1 VAVRPFIG
9 TNIFDPSLLENAR
22 KLEIF
27 VFPRYSMCV
36 MPLASPNV
44 RVNRTGVVRCEAEW
58 SWHPVAERLDDFD
71 FLFVWA
77 GRGEMLCDDKP
88 VSMRPGSAFCLR
100 PRHQYHA
107 THDPQHR
114 LGVCFIHFDFV
125 DASGAVIYP
134 KDADLPPH
142 FGRLAKVQFYEGVL
156 RHVAELFQSGN
167 AGAKARAADYL
178 ALALSDFRHESSFGG
193 PSGLELE
200 YIKRITKVMRHVRE
214 SPGRIFAVSELSKLA
229 AYSKSHFTRIFTRV
243 AGIGPKEFCIR
254 VRMERAQQ
262 FLLESSMSIDQIALA
277 LGYADMF
284 FFSRQFKQQFGM
296 PPRRWRMLESRMK
309 RRLLELPLM

>member
-1 VAVRPFIG
+1 
-9 TNIFDPSLLENAR
+9 
-22 KLEIF
+22 
-27 VFPRYSMCV
+27 MCV
-36 MPLASPNV
+36 MPFASPNV

-58 SWHPVAERLDDFD
+58 SWHPIAERFDDFD

-77 GRGEMLCDDKP
+77 GRGEMLCDGEP
-88 VSMRPGSAFCLR
+88 ISMRPGSAFCLR

-125 DASGAVIYP
+125 DASGTVIYP

-142 FGRLAKVQFYEGVL
+142 FGRLAKVQLYESVL

-167 AGAKARAADYL
+167 AGAKARAADFL
-178 ALALSDFRHESSFGG
+178 ALVLNDFRHESSFGG

-214 SPGRIFAVSELSKLA
+214 SPGRIFTVSELSKLA

-243 AGIGPKEFCIR
+243 AGIGPKEFCVR

-262 FLLESSMSIDQIALA
+262 FLLESSMSIDQIASA

-284 FFSRQFKQQFGM
+284 FFSRQFNQQFGV
-296 PPRRWRMLESRMK
+296 PPRRWRMLESGMK
-309 RRLLELPLM
+309 RRLFELPLM

>member
-1 VAVRPFIG
+1 
-9 TNIFDPSLLENAR
+9 
-22 KLEIF
+22 
-27 VFPRYSMCV
+27 
-36 MPLASPNV
+36 
-44 RVNRTGVVRCEAEW
+44 
-58 SWHPVAERLDDFD
+58 
-71 FLFVWA
+71 
-77 GRGEMLCDDKP
+77 MLCDDKAI
-88 VSMRPGSAFCLR
+88 SMRSGSAFCLR

-125 DASGAVIYP
+125 DGMGTVVYP
-134 KDADLPPH
+134 SELDLPPH

-156 RHVAELFQSGN
+156 RHVVELFRSGN
-167 AGAKARAADYL
+167 ADSRARAADYL
-178 ALALSDFRHESSFGG
+178 KLVLSDLRQASSFGG

-200 YIKRITKVMRHVRE
+200 HVERIAQVMRHVRE
-214 SPGRIFAVSELSKLA
+214 NPGRIFTVSELSKLA
-229 AYSKSHFTRIFTRV
+229 AYSKDHFTRVFSRV

-262 FLLESSMSIDQIALA
+262 LLRESSMSIDQIASA

-296 PPRRWRMLESRMK
+296 PPRRWRER
-309 RRLLELPLM
+309 